1 MVRVSGCGPE
11 GRRFEP
17 GYPPHIFRS
26 VPRPF
31 TCRAADIAEG
41 RRIFYVP
48 AFAFALPFCL
58 LRVFAFFLTLPAFSV
73 SLCAALRV
81 LPCLRSLLHSLRAFC
96 AFRPKPAF
104 FVRLV
109 LFNRGSFAFCALF
122 LFRSFVVLLARILRL
137 CIFFFSLGYLLR
149 FPGAACAPFCGF
161 SAVGT
166 DDAESI
172 LSGCGSVG
180 RAGGLGVLPTT
191 SIKKFQTLKEALNTA
206 DFSLSFLFEMCYNK
220 ATTT

>member
-1 MVRVSGCGPE
+1 MALRVAGSSPVIHPTFSALCR
-11 GRRFEP
+11 GRL
-17 GYPPHIFRS
+17 
-26 VPRPF
+26 
-31 TCRAADIAEG
+31 RAAQ
-41 RRIFYVP
+41 RISQK
-48 AFAFALPFCL
+48 AG
-58 LRVFAFFLTLPAFSV
+58 AFFMCRPLRLLYLSACCAFLRFSCFAGFFCF
-73 SLCAALRV
+73 LCAALRV
-81 LPCLRSLLHSLRAFC
+81 LPCLRSLLHSLRASC

-172 LSGCGSVG
+172 LSSGCGSVG
-180 RAGGLGVLPTT
+180 RAGGLGPSGRRFESCHSDHQRAT
-191 SIKKFQTLKEALNTA
+191 KK
-206 DFSLSFLFEMCYNK
+206 M
-220 ATTT
+220 